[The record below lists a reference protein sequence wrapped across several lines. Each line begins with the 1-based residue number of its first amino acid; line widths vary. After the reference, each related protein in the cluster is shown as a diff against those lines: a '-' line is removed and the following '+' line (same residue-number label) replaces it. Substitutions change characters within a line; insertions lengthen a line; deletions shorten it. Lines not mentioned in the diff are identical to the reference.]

1 MGLTDILVDSLVQEM
16 ANSEDQRLL
25 EIAINNPVTLMHI
38 RNGKYLTYQ
47 DFENYSYIPKDII
60 KHSIDLYNH
69 YVKLGVSQYAVV
81 DINTNDPNTYNGLSI
96 NVQLFRSKEDGF
108 TNTITVENVNDRNNT
123 FTLNVDDVIFKSCI
137 RDYARI
143 ERKIILYGCSN
154 GKDIIDKTYEAEGL
168 VFHDETIKNT
178 FLTEDKH
185 LKASICTKLKELKY
199 SKL

>member
-25 EIAINNPVTLMHI
+25 EIAINNPVTLMHV

-47 DFENYSYIPKDII
+47 DFESYSYIPKHII
-60 KHSIDLYNH
+60 DTTIKLYNH

-96 NVQLFRSKEDGF
+96 NVQLFRSKEDSF
-108 TNTITVENVNDRNNT
+108 TNTITVENVNNRIDT
-123 FTLNVDDVIFKSCI
+123 YTLNVDNVIFKSYI
-137 RDYARI
+137 RDYDI
-143 ERKIILYGCSN
+143 ERKIILYGCYN
-154 GKDIIDKTYEAEGL
+154 DKDIIDKTYEVEVL

-185 LKASICTKLKELKY
+185 LKASIYTKLKELKC